1 MNGSAGTQN
10 SQFDFDPRQFPGLF
24 IWNDAQAVTGTN
36 GVALTSNVW
45 ANRAAD
51 TTYASSCSTTATYQ
65 TNVLNG
71 YPVMQFTTA
80 QTYNF
85 HNTVVTANDFSFFFV
100 SRLTGTTNSRIFQSS
115 NLNILYGYWGGYK
128 NALYLQNNPSILTA
142 APAIVANAN
151 WDLYSFTRKQTQP
164 YTWYTYGSN
173 LSMGTASTGP
183 AFSGLS
189 INTGAFPAEDSTA
202 QVAEILCY
210 SNALTLEQVRVI
222 EGYLAWKWG
231 LQTSLLVG
239 HPYRSARPPCR
250 FVSPNDMQNTP
261 ILWFDAAY
269 SPYIT
274 LSGNSIVTWSNLG
287 CNGCVLRPWVSG
299 VQMNVNFLNGQ
310 TVANFPLGT
319 ALSTNVATNC
329 QARSYYFVTRIVNY
343 NATNQFT
350 SFYTQNQSN
359 QGVLANTYIN
369 VTTGRWSQGP
379 AGKTNCTAW
388 DTTTTS
394 NNWQIAAMIDNQ
406 NTSFNVGTENGSNR
420 SLVVNTVQSYGVA
433 AGQMVFNVPGYNTSY
448 DIAETFLFDAGHT
461 PAERQMM
468 EGLLAWKWGRTTSLP
483 SLHPFRTLRPI
494 FPKFNPLNVN
504 TSNTTSTGR
513 GPLQCVLWLDASQE
527 TGANGAVLNSI
538 TDKSGSGYTFT
549 CSAAGGA
556 TLQTPGR
563 NGLSVYNIGA
573 NRLSTS
579 AFVWNT
585 KFTTFIVS
593 QTNGGFFLYS
603 QHTAATGY
611 FNYIYS
617 GNWALM
623 SIAQNAFS
631 ANDSVIAQGTSVTG
645 GPWSIFCL
653 GYNNGTQGTPYRV
666 NGTVRTTQFGNVA
679 GVTTYTQPLW
689 INGNAGGA
697 SDVNVLIGEIL
708 HYNDNLTAAQVSK
721 VEGYLAWKWGLA
733 GSLPQFHPYKTFA
746 P

>member
-36 GVALTSNVW
+36 GLALTSNVW
-45 ANRAAD
+45 ANGAAD

-85 HNTVVTANDFSFFFV
+85 HNTLVTANDFSFFCV

-128 NALYLQNNPSILTA
+128 NAFYLQNNPGILTG
-142 APAIVANAN
+142 APAILANTS
-151 WDLYSFTRKQTQP
+151 WDLYSMTRSQRQP

-231 LQTSLLVG
+231 LQTSLIVG

-310 TVANFPLGT
+310 TVANFPIGT

-350 SFYTQNQSN
+350 SFYTQNQLN
-359 QGVLANTYIN
+359 QGVLANTFIN
-369 VTTGRWSQGP
+369 ISTGRWAQGP
-379 AGKTNCTAW
+379 AGIPTNCTAW
-388 DTTTTS
+388 DTTTLS
-394 NNWQIAAMIDNQ
+394 NNWQIAALIDNQ

-420 SLVVNTVQSYGVA
+420 TLVVNTVQTYGVA
-433 AGQMVFNVPGYNTSY
+433 AGQMVFNVPSYNTSY
-448 DIAETFLFDAGHT
+448 DIAETFLFDAGHS

-468 EGLLAWKWGRTTSLP
+468 EGLLAWKWGLTTSLP

-494 FPKFNPLNVN
+494 FPQFNPLNVN

-527 TGANGAVLNSI
+527 TGANGAVVNSI

-549 CSAAGGA
+549 ATAANA
-556 TLQTPGR
+556 ITLQTPGQ
-563 NGLSVYNIGA
+563 NGLPVYNMGA
-573 NRLSTS
+573 NRFSTS
-579 AFVWNT
+579 AFVWNS
-585 KFTTFIVS
+585 KFTTFIVA
-593 QTNGGFFLYS
+593 QANAGNFLYS
-603 QHTAATGY
+603 QQQTGAY
-611 FNYIYS
+611 FNYIFA
-617 GNWALM
+617 GNQSLM
-623 SIAQNAFS
+623 YVNQIYAV
-631 ANDSVIAQGTSVTG
+631 NDSVNASGASVTG
-645 GPWSIFCL
+645 TGWSIFCL
-653 GYNNGTQGTPYRV
+653 GYNNGTNGTPYRV
-666 NGTVRTTQFGNVA
+666 NGTVRATTATTATGVA
-679 GVTTYTQPLW
+679 TTTRPLW
-689 INGNAGGA
+689 INGNESGQF
-697 SDVNVLIGEIL
+697 DVTRLGEIL
-708 HYNDNLTAAQVSK
+708 HYNDNLTAAQTSK